1 MLCWHNL
8 PNGKLE
14 IGANLIFRKY
24 RIKIIAEWAGISYE
38 KIFLAQVER
47 NILEGLNTSLKIKVS
62 LGCKFKLITNNRKAI
77 LQTMHLA

>member
-1 MLCWHNL
+1 M
-8 PNGKLE
+8 
-14 IGANLIFRKY
+14 
-24 RIKIIAEWAGISYE
+24 EWAGISYE